1 MTRVLAALTKAFQ
14 QLFDPAV
21 LRVLVKS
28 LAVIILLVGALSG
41 ISWLSIEAAVQWML
55 RPFLPEDYKG
65 PAAGAFAFF
74 VTGVFVWLSFRMI
87 AIAVLQFFADEI
99 VAAVEVRHYPLAAA
113 DARPLPFTKDLT
125 NSARGLVR
133 ALVFNALAIPV
144 AAVLF
149 FTIIGAPIV
158 FLAVNALLL
167 GRELTDMAWLRHC
180 GDANEANPVS
190 KVERFVLGGAIA
202 ALMLVPF
209 FNLIA
214 PIVGAAAGTHLA
226 HGAMGSARERD
237 RERGNA

>member
-1 MTRVLAALTKAFQ
+1 
-14 QLFDPAV
+14 
-21 LRVLVKS
+21 
-28 LAVIILLVGALSG
+28 
-41 ISWLSIEAAVQWML
+41 
-55 RPFLPEDYKG
+55 
-65 PAAGAFAFF
+65 
-74 VTGVFVWLSFRMI
+74 
-87 AIAVLQFFADEI
+87 FFADEI
-99 VAAVEVRHYPLAAA
+99 VAAVEVHHYPLAAA

-190 KVERFVLGGAIA
+190 KVERFVLGGTIA

-209 FNLIA
+209 VNLIA

-226 HGAMGSARERD
+226 HGAMGSGRERD